1 MNKHTV
7 IDTGSVKFTFEDKDG
22 EVFAYF
28 KLNPTDPRLL
38 KKCKSMMEFFMTAG
52 EKVTSPSQWE
62 ETVEK
67 KFSEFLGYDCSKSL
81 FGRIAATDFMKD
93 GRIFASHVLDAMI
106 THIGPEIQKRRQE
119 RIEKYTAKYSK

>member
-1 MNKHTV
+1 MSQNTV
-7 IDTGSVKFTFEDKDG
+7 IDTGSMKYTFTDKDG
-22 EVFAYF
+22 DVFAYF

-38 KKCKSMMEFFMTAG
+38 KKCKSMMDFFMTAD
-52 EKVTSPSQWE
+52 ESTKSPSQWE

-81 FGRIAATDFMKD
+81 FGRIAATDVMKD

-106 THIGPEIQKRRQE
+106 AHIGPEIQKRRKE
-119 RIEKYTAKYSK
+119 RVEKYTARYAK